1 MAVDVIIDPL
11 TGQIYWND
19 SQGTA
24 QSIAISGNGT
34 DLIKTV
40 GYSLQFNK
48 PGL

>member
-24 QSIAISGNGT
+24 QSIAIS
-34 DLIKTV
+34 
-40 GYSLQFNK
+40 
-48 PGL
+48 